1 MLKPYE
7 VHNQFINGFKS
18 FVKLDPHLL
27 SLSKLKYQYS
37 ANWWKEL
44 KLNIP
49 GIYILTGGRQIGKST
64 SCKLLLTYCLQKKIF
79 NPKNMLYLPCDEIY
93 DAKELRQKI
102 NFFLNQISKKGLFL
116 LIIDEITFVKN
127 WDRAI
132 KALADEGVFN
142 KGLCLLTGSDTLI
155 LKEAAMRFP
164 GRRGKAS
171 KIDFHIYPLTFFE
184 YVSLRTQKS
193 KITNENLLSFFEEY
207 IHSGGYLRAINDV
220 AENKNISESTFLTYE
235 QWIRGDFLKQGKNE
249 EYLLHLLKELLT
261 IGASQISYSSITQK
275 IGLISKETCIDYL
288 NLLQRMDVLINI
300 QAFDQTKKGGFPK
313 KARKFHFLDP
323 FIYHTIFYWLKRE
336 GYLNSIENFQNNS
349 LIEGLVASHCYR
361 FGKTYYFKGQGEIDI
376 IWLKEKIIQALEVK
390 WSNQIKSNDL
400 KMLKQFKNS
409 TILGKSSSEGTI
421 DNIKSIPLYKFLYSI
436 K

>member
-7 VHNQFINGFKS
+7 VHNQLTKGFKN
-18 FVKLDPHLL
+18 FTKLDPHLSAL
-27 SLSKLKYQYS
+27 SQLKYQYS
-37 ANWWKEL
+37 ADWWKEL

-64 SCKLLLTYCLQKKIF
+64 SCKLLIKHCLQKKKIA
-79 NPKNMLYLPCDEIY
+79 PKNMFYLPCDEIY
-93 DAKELRQKI
+93 DAKELGQKI
-102 NFFLNQISKKGLFL
+102 RFFLSQVTKKGLFL

-127 WDRAI
+127 WDRTI
-132 KALADEGVFN
+132 KALADEGLFN
-142 KGLCLLTGSDTLI
+142 KGLCILTGSDTLI

-184 YVSLRTQKS
+184 YVSLRKQKS

-207 IHSGGYLRAINDV
+207 AHSGGYLRAINDF
-220 AENKNISESTFLTYE
+220 AENGIISESTFLTYE

-249 EYLLHLLKELLT
+249 ENLLQLLKALLT
-261 IGASQISYSSITQK
+261 IGSSQISYSSLTQK

-288 NLLQRMDVLINI
+288 NLLQRMDVLINL
-300 QAFDQTKKGGFPK
+300 QAFDQTKKTGFPK

-336 GYLNSIENFQNNS
+336 GYLNSIESFQNSS
-349 LIEGLVASHCYR
+349 LIEGLVASHCRR
-361 FGKTYYFKGQGEIDI
+361 FGKTFYFKGQGEIDV
-376 IWLKEKIIQALEVK
+376 IWLKEKLIQALEVK

-409 TILGKSSSEGTI
+409 TILGKSLSEGYI
-421 DNIKSIPLYKFLYSI
+421 DHIKSIPLYKFLYSM